1 MNTIAPLL
9 EWMFWFG
16 PAAALLLASLILE
29 QRRNAH
35 NGDNPGDNI
44 VLRSLGGGFIA
55 AVAFV
60 IIIMLLAIVRGSGNA
75 GPWIVFAP
83 WAFALG
89 QAVGLVWRRAPSE
102 PGRS

>member
-9 EWMFWFG
+9 EWLFWFG
-16 PAAALLLASLILE
+16 PAAALLLASLVLE

-35 NGDNPGDNI
+35 NGDNPRDNI

-55 AVAFV
+55 AVAWV
-60 IIIMLLAIVRGSGNA
+60 IIIILLVIVTGSGNA
-75 GPWIVFAP
+75 GLWIVFSP

-89 QAVGLVWRRAPSE
+89 QAVGLAWRRAPSKS
-102 PGRS
+102 GRS